1 MPLNV
6 TRTDPLGA
14 GLATTGLLPALPEQ
28 AARNRTP
35 KSAIARIGFS
45 IATLFWGAGSA
56 DNPRV
61 IAAPDAPDERADNR
75 RGPERLEAFSDGVF
89 AIAITLLVLE
99 IRVPPAQD
107 LDTSGHLLAA
117 LGALWPSYLGY
128 LVSFATIGIMWANH
142 HNLIRLVAVV
152 SHGLILSNL
161 LLLLIIGFVP
171 FPTALLA
178 ATLGTPTGQVGVLV
192 YAGTFVAIAV
202 AFNIVWAQVRRGRG
216 VLRPDVSQRSVA
228 SITRS
233 YRLGPPGFLVAF
245 LAALINPA
253 WGMAVIIALV
263 ALYLLPSSSGA

>member
-1 MPLNV
+1 M
-6 TRTDPLGA
+6 
-14 GLATTGLLPALPEQ
+14 
-28 AARNRTP
+28 
-35 KSAIARIGFS
+35 
-45 IATLFWGAGSA
+45 AGSDA
-56 DNPRV
+56 TEARGESERV
-61 IAAPDAPDERADNR
+61 DTR

-107 LDTSGHLLAA
+107 LDTSAHLIAA

-128 LVSFATIGIMWANH
+128 AVSFATIGIMWANH
-142 HNLIRLVAVV
+142 HNLVRLVATV
-152 SHGLILSNL
+152 SHGLILANL
-161 LLLLIIGFVP
+161 LLLGIVGFVP

-178 ATLGTPTGQVGVLV
+178 ATLGTPAGQVGVLV

-202 AFNIVWAQVRRGRG
+202 AFNLLWAQVRHGRG
-216 VLRPDVSQRSVA
+216 VLRPDVERRSID

-245 LAALINPA
+245 VAALINPA
-253 WGMAVIIALV
+253 WGMVVIVGLV